1 MTLAKLLKMF
11 CKLLPILLNN
21 HKEIN
26 CNSRLLVILLERIN
40 NIKVA
45 WTYPSLTKKRAVHL
59 YLLNAFQYRRA
70 SINYLLVNLAV
81 ADVLYAVFM
90 VPRIF
95 FQFNFTHP
103 DGGTGTVLCKLLTAG
118 IAAWVGATSSVITL
132 AAIAVE
138 RHYAVMYPL
147 GNRGNLTKGKLK
159 VGHIK

>member
-11 CKLLPILLNN
+11 CKLLPNLLNN

-90 VPRIF
+90 APRIF
-95 FQFNFTHP
+95 FQFNFTQQP
-103 DGGTGTVLCKLLTAG
+103 LRLLP
-118 IAAWVGATSSVITL
+118 WLQS
-132 AAIAVE
+132 
-138 RHYAVMYPL
+138 PL
-147 GNRGNLTKGKLK
+147 ND
-159 VGHIK
+159 IMQ